1 MEKKPVSHPDTTL
14 LTTPLDALHRE
25 LGGKMVPFAGY
36 AMPVQYPRGILGE
49 HLDTR
54 AGAGLFDVSHM
65 GQVTIEA
72 DDPAALLESLVPGDI
87 RGLAAGRTR
96 YSVFTGDDGG
106 ILDDL
111 MISKLSA
118 TRLYLVVNAACKD
131 ADFAHLQHR
140 LGGQADLRRLDDRAL
155 LALQGPKAAAV
166 MAGLC
171 DGADR
176 QLFMSIRDTHVAG
189 IPALVTRS
197 GYTGE
202 DGYEISVPA
211 DKAEKLARLL
221 LDLPGVSP
229 VGLGA
234 RDSLRLEAGLCL
246 YGSDI
251 DTATSPVEAGL
262 SWIIGPRRRAEGGFP
277 GAGRILRELAEG
289 PARKRVGIRPDGRAP
304 ARAHTEITDQDG
316 TRLGEVTSGGF
327 GPSLDG
333 PLAMGY
339 VPAAFAKPGT
349 RLRLVVRGKPLDAS
363 VVAMPFVAHRYFK
376 GV

>member
-118 TRLYLVVNAACKD
+118 TRLYLVGS
-131 ADFAHLQHR
+131 HPT
-140 LGGQADLRRLDDRAL
+140 RRINRYKGRDDI
-155 LALQGPKAAAV
+155 V
-166 MAGLC
+166 V
-171 DGADR
+171 DR
-176 QLFMSIRDTHVAG
+176 ING
-189 IPALVTRS
+189 
-197 GYTGE
+197 
-202 DGYEISVPA
+202 
-211 DKAEKLARLL
+211 
-221 LDLPGVSP
+221 
-229 VGLGA
+229 
-234 RDSLRLEAGLCL
+234 
-246 YGSDI
+246 
-251 DTATSPVEAGL
+251 
-262 SWIIGPRRRAEGGFP
+262 
-277 GAGRILRELAEG
+277 
-289 PARKRVGIRPDGRAP
+289 
-304 ARAHTEITDQDG
+304 
-316 TRLGEVTSGGF
+316 
-327 GPSLDG
+327 
-333 PLAMGY
+333 
-339 VPAAFAKPGT
+339 
-349 RLRLVVRGKPLDAS
+349 
-363 VVAMPFVAHRYFK
+363 
-376 GV
+376 